1 MESGE
6 TNTEV
11 QTEAS
16 PAVEDVDALYES
28 IMGPSVE
35 TDEPTEGKIDEPS
48 KEESEIDVKADAKV
62 TEDLFTLKHKDF
74 ENGERQF
81 PRDKVAEYAQKGFDY
96 ELKMHD
102 LKSERKI
109 FEELKSEFEQ
119 ENESFTEQRQYWNE
133 IDTYMKDNPGF
144 QHIVQQEWAKV
155 QNDPSLA
162 RSPEVSEL
170 QQTVKQLQDRLDGK
184 DSESMETRTKEVER
198 NFIKS
203 TEDYKEK
210 NSDFDWTTADEFGN
224 TLQDRIESHAVEN
237 GFKDFTKAANDL
249 LHEQHILRAKLK
261 GKEEAAKE
269 LLEKR
274 KNGLGPITDRSVRQ
288 TSEAKN
294 VNKMSYQDL
303 ANEALQE
310 YGLG

>member
-11 QTEAS
+11 QVEAA
-16 PAVEDVDALYES
+16 PPVEDIDALYDS

-35 TDEPTEGKIDEPS
+35 TDEPTEGKIVEPNADD
-48 KEESEIDVKADAKV
+48 KVDVKSDAKI
-62 TEDLFTLKHKDF
+62 TDDLMTLKHKDF
-74 ENGERQF
+74 ENGEKQF
-81 PRDKVAEYAQKGFDY
+81 PREKVTEYAQKGFDY

-109 FEELKSEFEQ
+109 FEELKSELDSEQ
-119 ENESFTEQRQYWNE
+119 KSFTEEKEYWSG
-133 IDTYMKDNPGF
+133 IDNYMKDNPGF
-144 QHIVQQEWAKV
+144 QQIVQNEWAKV
-155 QNDPSLA
+155 QNNPSLA
-162 RSPEVSEL
+162 TSPEVSEL
-170 QQTVKQLQDRLDGK
+170 QNTVKQLQDRLDGK
-184 DSESMETRTKEVER
+184 DSESMETRTREVER
-198 NFIKS
+198 NFVKS
-203 TEDYKEK
+203 IADYKEK
-210 NSDFDWTTADEFGN
+210 NSDFDWSTADEFGN

>member
-11 QTEAS
+11 QVEAA
-16 PAVEDVDALYES
+16 PPVEDIDALYDS

-35 TDEPTEGKIDEPS
+35 TDEPTEGKIVEPNADD
-48 KEESEIDVKADAKV
+48 KVDVKSDAKI
-62 TEDLFTLKHKDF
+62 TDDLMTLKHKDF
-74 ENGERQF
+74 ENGEKQF
-81 PRDKVAEYAQKGFDY
+81 PREKVTEYAQKGFDY
-96 ELKMHD
+96 ELKMYD

-109 FEELKSEFEQ
+109 FEELKSEFDSEQ
-119 ENESFTEQRQYWNE
+119 ESFTEEKEYWSG
-133 IDTYMKDNPGF
+133 IDNYMKDNPGF
-144 QHIVQQEWAKV
+144 QQIVQNEWAKV
-155 QNDPSLA
+155 QNNPSLA
-162 RSPEVSEL
+162 TSPEVSEL
-170 QQTVKQLQDRLDGK
+170 QNTVKQLQDRLDGK
-184 DSESMETRTKEVER
+184 DSESMETRTREVER
-198 NFIKS
+198 NFVKS
-203 TEDYKEK
+203 TADYKEK
-210 NSDFDWTTADEFGN
+210 NSDFDWSTADEFGN

-261 GKEEAAKE
+261 GKEEAARE

-274 KNGLGPITDRSVRQ
+274 KNGLGPITDRSIRT

-294 VNKMSYQDL
+294 LRHMSYEDL
-303 ANEALQE
+303 AGEALQE

>member
-11 QTEAS
+11 QVEAA
-16 PAVEDVDALYES
+16 PPVEDIDALYDS

-35 TDEPTEGKIDEPS
+35 TDEPTEGKIVEPNADD
-48 KEESEIDVKADAKV
+48 KVDVKSDAKI
-62 TEDLFTLKHKDF
+62 TDDLMTLKHKDF
-74 ENGERQF
+74 ENGEKQF
-81 PRDKVAEYAQKGFDY
+81 PREKVTEYAQKGFDY

-109 FEELKSEFEQ
+109 FEELKSELDSEQ
-119 ENESFTEQRQYWNE
+119 KSFTEEKEYWSG
-133 IDTYMKDNPGF
+133 IDNYMKDNPGF
-144 QHIVQQEWAKV
+144 QQIVKNEWAKV
-155 QNDPSLA
+155 QNNPSLA
-162 RSPEVSEL
+162 TSPEVSEL
-170 QQTVKQLQDRLDGK
+170 QNTVKQLQDRLDGK
-184 DSESMETRTKEVER
+184 DSESMETRTREVER
-198 NFIKS
+198 NFVKS
-203 TEDYKEK
+203 TADYKEK
-210 NSDFDWTTADEFGN
+210 NSDFDWSTADEFGN

>member
-11 QTEAS
+11 QVEAA
-16 PAVEDVDALYES
+16 PPVEDIDALYDS

-35 TDEPTEGKIDEPS
+35 TDEPTEGKIVEPNADD
-48 KEESEIDVKADAKV
+48 KVDVKSDAKI
-62 TEDLFTLKHKDF
+62 TDDLMTLKHKDF
-74 ENGERQF
+74 ENGEKQF
-81 PRDKVAEYAQKGFDY
+81 PREKVTEYAQKGFDY
-96 ELKMHD
+96 ELKMYD

-109 FEELKSEFEQ
+109 FEELKSEFDSEQ
-119 ENESFTEQRQYWNE
+119 ESFTEEKEYWSG
-133 IDTYMKDNPGF
+133 IDNYMKDNPGF
-144 QHIVQQEWAKV
+144 QQIVQNEWAKV
-155 QNDPSLA
+155 QNNPSLA
-162 RSPEVSEL
+162 TSPEVSEL
-170 QQTVKQLQDRLDGK
+170 QNTVKQLQDRLDGK
-184 DSESMETRTKEVER
+184 DSESMETRTREVER
-198 NFIKS
+198 NFVKS
-203 TEDYKEK
+203 IADYKEK
-210 NSDFDWTTADEFGN
+210 NSDFDWSTADEFGN

>member
-11 QTEAS
+11 QVEAA
-16 PAVEDVDALYES
+16 PPVEDIDALYDS

-35 TDEPTEGKIDEPS
+35 TDEPTEGKIVEPNADD
-48 KEESEIDVKADAKV
+48 KVDVKSDAKI
-62 TEDLFTLKHKDF
+62 TDDLMTLKHKDF
-74 ENGERQF
+74 ENGEKQF
-81 PRDKVAEYAQKGFDY
+81 PREKVTEYAQKGFDY
-96 ELKMHD
+96 ELKMYD

-109 FEELKSEFEQ
+109 FEELKSEFDSEQ
-119 ENESFTEQRQYWNE
+119 ESFTEEKEYWSG
-133 IDTYMKDNPGF
+133 IDNYMKDNPGF
-144 QHIVQQEWAKV
+144 QQIVQNEWAKV
-155 QNDPSLA
+155 QNNPSLA
-162 RSPEVSEL
+162 TSPEVSEL
-170 QQTVKQLQDRLDGK
+170 QNTVKQLQDRLDGK
-184 DSESMETRTKEVER
+184 DSESMETRTREVER
-198 NFIKS
+198 NFVKS
-203 TEDYKEK
+203 TADYKEK
-210 NSDFDWTTADEFGN
+210 NSDFDWSTADEFGN

>member
-11 QTEAS
+11 QVEAA
-16 PAVEDVDALYES
+16 PPVEDIDALYDS

-35 TDEPTEGKIDEPS
+35 TDEHTEGKIVEPNADD
-48 KEESEIDVKADAKV
+48 KVDVKSDAKI
-62 TEDLFTLKHKDF
+62 TDDLMTLKHKDF
-74 ENGERQF
+74 ENGEKQF
-81 PRDKVAEYAQKGFDY
+81 PREKVTEYAQKGFDY
-96 ELKMHD
+96 ELKMYD

-109 FEELKSEFEQ
+109 FEELKSEFDSEQ
-119 ENESFTEQRQYWNE
+119 ESFTEEKEYWSG
-133 IDTYMKDNPGF
+133 IDNYMKDNPGF
-144 QHIVQQEWAKV
+144 QQIVQNEWAKV
-155 QNDPSLA
+155 QNNPSLA
-162 RSPEVSEL
+162 TSPEVSEL
-170 QQTVKQLQDRLDGK
+170 QNTVKQLQDRLDGK
-184 DSESMETRTKEVER
+184 DSESMETRTREVER
-198 NFIKS
+198 NFVKS
-203 TEDYKEK
+203 TADYKEK
-210 NSDFDWTTADEFGN
+210 NSDFDWSTADEFGN

>member
-11 QTEAS
+11 QVEAA
-16 PAVEDVDALYES
+16 PPVEDIDALYDS

-35 TDEPTEGKIDEPS
+35 TDEPTEGKIVEPNADD
-48 KEESEIDVKADAKV
+48 KVDVKSDAKI
-62 TEDLFTLKHKDF
+62 TDDLMTLKHKDF
-74 ENGERQF
+74 ENGEKQF
-81 PRDKVAEYAQKGFDY
+81 PREKVTEYAQKGFDY

-109 FEELKSEFEQ
+109 FEELKSELDSEQ
-119 ENESFTEQRQYWNE
+119 KSFTEEKEYWSG
-133 IDTYMKDNPGF
+133 IDNYMKDNPGF
-144 QHIVQQEWAKV
+144 QQIVQNEWAKV
-155 QNDPSLA
+155 QNNPSLA
-162 RSPEVSEL
+162 TSPEVSEL
-170 QQTVKQLQDRLDGK
+170 QNTVKQLQDRLDGK
-184 DSESMETRTKEVER
+184 DSESMETRTREVER
-198 NFIKS
+198 NFVKS
-203 TEDYKEK
+203 TADYKEK
-210 NSDFDWTTADEFGN
+210 NSDFDWSTADEFGN